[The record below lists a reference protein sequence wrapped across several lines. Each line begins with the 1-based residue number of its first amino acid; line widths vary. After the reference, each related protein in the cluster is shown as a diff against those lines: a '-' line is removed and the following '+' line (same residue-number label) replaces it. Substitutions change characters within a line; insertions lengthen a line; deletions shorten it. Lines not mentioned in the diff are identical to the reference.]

1 MRKKVMILALMCC
14 LAMSCKAQIYPG
26 ETGIQYPTRDLYDTR
41 VMDMTLRAYAET
53 AARRSAYFEQYAEL
67 AAKAYNERNWYDAIK
82 YADSALSL
90 FENGQQYYI
99 RGYGY
104 ESLGYLKEARKDY
117 KRAKKLDYYD
127 AIQALESLNEKIK
140 AQKKK
145 K

>member
-1 MRKKVMILALMCC
+1 MCLM
-14 LAMSCKAQIYPG
+14 ATISQAQIYPG

-53 AARRSAYFEQYAEL
+53 AARRSAYFEQYSGL
-67 AAKAYNERNWYDAIK
+67 AAKAYNERNWHDAIK
-82 YADSALSL
+82 YANSALSL

-104 ESLGYLKEARKDY
+104 ESLGYLKEAKKDY
-117 KRAKKLDYYD
+117 KKAKKLGYYD
-127 AIQALESLNEKIK
+127 AVQALESLNEKIK